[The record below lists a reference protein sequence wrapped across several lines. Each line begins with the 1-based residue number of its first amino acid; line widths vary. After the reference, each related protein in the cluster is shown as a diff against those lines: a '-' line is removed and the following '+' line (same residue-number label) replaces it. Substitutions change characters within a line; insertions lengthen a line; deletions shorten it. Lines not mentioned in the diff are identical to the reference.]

1 VIALPARLVGCA
13 LLLSACSGDHSSP
26 TQPPPAPPDT
36 TNAWIGRSSITA
48 VTGPS
53 ACVAAEQDRY
63 GTMERS
69 FLIERS
75 GPDITLRT
83 HRGPDVSYV
92 GKVRGNEFSAE
103 DPGAATRWSSACG
116 TVTSYYAGIEG
127 RFSDDGRTLTAT
139 EFWASRLESGGE
151 IRWDFELELAR

>member
-1 VIALPARLVGCA
+1 
-13 LLLSACSGDHSSP
+13 
-26 TQPPPAPPDT
+26 
-36 TNAWIGRSSITA
+36 

-69 FLIERS
+69 FVIERS
-75 GPDITLRT
+75 GRDITLRT
-83 HRGPDVSYV
+83 YRGPDVNYT

-116 TVTSYYAGIEG
+116 TVTSYYAGIQG
-127 RFSDDGRTLTAT
+127 RFAEDGRSVTAT

-151 IRWDFELELAR
+151 IRWDFDLKLAR